1 MTFLLRFIDILFNT
15 FTALIL
21 ARVIL
26 SWFMVDPRRNRLVAI
41 LHQVTDLILA
51 PLRRVI
57 PRVGVF
63 DFTPMIAVILIQLVY
78 WLLMRLLIALL

>member
-1 MTFLLRFIDILFNT
+1 MAFLLRFIDVLFNV

-21 ARVIL
+21 IRVVL
-26 SWFMVDPRRNRLVAI
+26 SWFMIDSRNRLVSI
-41 LHQVTDLILA
+41 LHQITDLVLA

-63 DFTPMIAVILIQLVY
+63 DFTPMIAIILLQLVY
-78 WLLMRLLIALL
+78 WLLMRLLLKLL

>member
-1 MTFLLRFIDILFNT
+1 MTFLLRFIDILFNV

-21 ARVIL
+21 IRVVL
-26 SWFMVDPRRNRLVAI
+26 SWFMIGPRNRLVAI
-41 LHQVTDLILA
+41 LHQITDLVLA

-63 DFTPMIAVILIQLVY
+63 DFTPMIAIILIQVVY
-78 WLLMRLLIALL
+78 WLLMRLLLALL